1 MMRILFQRNLARPP
15 IMPKTV
21 ASAALTAAMK
31 PIGIVV
37 VAAALSTLVACSG
50 KQRIDPI
57 LQLSTAEALIRG
69 KELMGDKK
77 YLRAQRY
84 LDHAF
89 ESSPNSREGR
99 EALLLAADSLF
110 YNGGTDNFIRC
121 EAKYR
126 DFLNRFPTSDRSD
139 YAQFQV
145 GNCLLKR
152 IEKPD
157 RDQEASRKALD
168 AFEELL
174 RLYPT
179 SDYVEDG
186 QSQIEA
192 VLHNLAESEYLIA
205 HFYVRY
211 RLCQA
216 AINRL
221 DGLTYRFPNY
231 GEPDKALFLLARA
244 FDQCGEKEKA
254 DNAYA
259 KLSEQSPQ
267 SPYLGQVPKARKGDQ
282 KIAAKRSTPQA
293 KGKS

>member
-1 MMRILFQRNLARPP
+1 MNRNQLQRNGAQPPAMARV
-15 IMPKTV
+15 T
-21 ASAALTAAMK
+21 LTTIISVM
-31 PIGIVV
+31 
-37 VAAALSTLVACSG
+37 LVTQIACGG

-57 LQLSTAEALIRG
+57 LQLSTIEALTQG
-69 KELMGDKK
+69 KELMAQEK

-110 YNGGTDNFIRC
+110 LDGGTDNFIRC

-126 DFLNRFPTSDRSD
+126 DFLNRFPTSERSD

-152 IEKPD
+152 IERPD

-179 SDYVEDG
+179 SDYVDDG
-186 QSQIEA
+186 QAKIQT
-192 VLHNLAESEYLIA
+192 VLNNLAESEYLIG

-221 DGLTYRFPNY
+221 DGLGDRFPGY
-231 GEPDKALFLLARA
+231 GDKDKTLFFLGRA
-244 FDQCGEKEKA
+244 FDQCGEQENA
-254 DNAYA
+254 DEAYA
-259 KLSEQSPQ
+259 RLAREYPQ
-267 SPYLGQVPKARKGDQ
+267 STYLNEVSKARKGDQ
-282 KIAAKRSTPQA
+282 KLAAQRTA
-293 KGKS
+293 VRRKGRG